1 MLGSRVASFPGHGA
15 WDVAAVEWILG
26 HLVYCMFKVCLK
38 CYDLDYDTMLHLL
51 HGYHTFMAVT

>member
-1 MLGSRVASFPGHGA
+1 MLGSGVASFPGHGA

-51 HGYHTFMAVT
+51 DITH